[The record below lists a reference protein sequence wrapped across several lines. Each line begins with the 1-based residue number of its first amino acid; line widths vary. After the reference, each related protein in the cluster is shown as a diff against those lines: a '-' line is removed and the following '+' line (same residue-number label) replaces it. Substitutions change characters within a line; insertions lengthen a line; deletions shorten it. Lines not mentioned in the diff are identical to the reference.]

1 MGPAGTALLC
11 LGLCMGQGI
20 KAQAETFL
28 RPTLEADSSPV
39 IPQGTPVTL
48 RCKGHPGAI
57 WYFLMK
63 GEIQFQG
70 VLGEKMEANFH
81 IHSMTRDTA
90 GSYHCFYMTLSGFS
104 EPSEP
109 LELVMTGLY
118 SKPSLSAAPSQEV
131 ALGQNVT
138 LRCQDEQNFD
148 RFVFYK
154 EGGASTCQLQNKTS
168 QPDFL
173 IPVVTAAHGGLYR
186 CYVFHSQYP
195 YLWSESSDPLEI
207 NITETSGP
215 RPKPPDMLLGL
226 PRLHAGILMGI
237 SALLILLFLFFLL
250 FLLLRN
256 HQQQQQARLWTGG
269 EDAGVEKTL
278 RSCSRA
284 EDAPLE
290 SPCKWK
296 GSVSGTTSGT
306 GKSRDPAVSSLPFW
320 PLDVTVEDV
329 QAEERRNP
337 SALVE
342 DPQEVTY
349 AHLIHKTPSQHL
361 EQLPPFPPGETTLY
375 APLAI
380 Q

>member
-207 NITETSGP
+207 NITVPETSGP

-290 SPCKWK
+290 SPY
-296 GSVSGTTSGT
+296 
-306 GKSRDPAVSSLPFW
+306 
-320 PLDVTVEDV
+320 VTVEDV

>member
-20 KAQAETFL
+20 KAQA
-28 RPTLEADSSPV
+28 
-39 IPQGTPVTL
+39 
-48 RCKGHPGAI
+48 
-57 WYFLMK
+57 
-63 GEIQFQG
+63 
-70 VLGEKMEANFH
+70 
-81 IHSMTRDTA
+81 
-90 GSYHCFYMTLSGFS
+90 
-104 EPSEP
+104 
-109 LELVMTGLY
+109 GLY

-207 NITETSGP
+207 NITVPETSGP